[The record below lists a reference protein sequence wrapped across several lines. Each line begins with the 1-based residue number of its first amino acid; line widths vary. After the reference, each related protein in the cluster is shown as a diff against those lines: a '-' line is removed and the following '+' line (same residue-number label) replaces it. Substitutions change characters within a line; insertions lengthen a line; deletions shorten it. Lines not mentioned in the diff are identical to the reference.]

1 MVQDFTVIDEIKKHS
16 RKLIGL
22 DMETYAVFFA
32 GENCSKPR
40 PSVFAVKS
48 VSDFADES
56 KRDDFQEYASIQNL
70 MTVKKRSGLSSEK
83 RVRRVPA
90 GKASPKATGRIRV
103 IL

>member
-1 MVQDFTVIDEIKKHS
+1 MIQDLTAIDEIKKHS

-48 VSDFADES
+48 VSDFAD
-56 KRDDFQEYASIQNL
+56 KRKSDDFQEYAAFTSAQYIWRFALDTIAVSQ
-70 MTVKKRSGLSSEK
+70 
-83 RVRRVPA
+83 
-90 GKASPKATGRIRV
+90 
-103 IL
+103 